1 MTHIIEFDAVKDA
14 ANRRE
19 HGMSLQAAE
28 HFEFAKA
35 LQMEDTRRDYGE
47 VRTIALGYIGKR
59 LHVLVYTMRGE
70 VLRPISLRKAN
81 QRERRRY
88 EETTL

>member
-1 MTHIIEFDAVKDA
+1 MGYAIEFDKNKDA

-19 HGMSLQAAE
+19 HGISLEKARD
-28 HFEFAKA
+28 FDFSGA

-47 VRTIALGYIGKR
+47 VRTIALGYIGAR

-70 VLRPISLRKAN
+70 VVRPISLRKAN
-81 QRERRRY
+81 QRERKRY
-88 EETTL
+88 DEAI